1 MCSTTI
7 AALRFSATIGLLWLI
22 APTVGLATSKDV
34 LLVLGDSLSAGYGIP
49 LSNAW
54 PELLQQRLAE
64 KGYDDRVEN
73 ASISGDT
80 SRGGLA
86 RLPALLKTHDPKIVV
101 LELGA
106 NDGLRGLPIPDIE
119 QNFHKMLDLI
129 DASGATI
136 LLLEMRVPPNYGPR
150 YAAQF
155 DQLYAR
161 LEKAYELRLVPFFL
175 RDVVLDRSL
184 MQNDGLHPN
193 ALAQPKMLDNVWVY
207 LEDIFP

>member
-1 MCSTTI
+1 MFSTTI
-7 AALRFSATIGLLWLI
+7 AALRFSATICLLWLI
-22 APTVGLATSKDV
+22 VPAVGSATSNDV
-34 LLVLGDSLSAGYGIP
+34 VLVVGDSLSAGYGIP
-49 LSNAW
+49 LSAAW

-86 RLPALLKTHDPKIVV
+86 RLPTLLRTHAPKIVV

-106 NDGLRGLPIPDIE
+106 NDGLRGIAIPDIE
-119 QNFHKMLDLI
+119 RNFRKMLDLI
-129 DASGATI
+129 DATGAMI
-136 LLLEMRVPPNYGPR
+136 LLLEMRVPPNYGPG
-150 YAAQF
+150 YATQF

-161 LEKAYELRLVPFFL
+161 LEQTHELRLVPFFL
-175 RDVVLDRSL
+175 RNVVLDRSL

>member
-1 MCSTTI
+1 
-7 AALRFSATIGLLWLI
+7 
-22 APTVGLATSKDV
+22 V
-34 LLVLGDSLSAGYGIP
+34 LLVVGDSLSAGYGIP
-49 LSNAW
+49 LSGAW

-64 KGYDDRVEN
+64 KGYGDRVEN

-86 RLPALLKTHDPKIVV
+86 RLPALLKTHKPKIVV

-119 QNFHKMLDLI
+119 QNFYEMLDLI

-155 DQLYAR
+155 NQLYAR

-207 LEDIFP
+207 LADIFP